1 MNDSASSATGLAG
14 LLGSSWWS
22 HGLTLRERPESD
34 AAVPGWAGF
43 VQRAVARAPENAS
56 AIDASAGFAA
66 VFAPLVTLA
75 AGEVAEE
82 VALAGSGLLDA
93 GAIKAGFRA
102 LLGDRLGT
110 VATRALV
117 TELHIARTD
126 GRLVGSTSEERFA
139 DFVRTTGT
147 GRGLAGLFSE
157 YPVLARL
164 LGTACRHAATAH
176 REILARWR
184 ADRAVL
190 VAKLLDGVD
199 PGPLAS
205 VSPGSGDYHRRGRS
219 VAVLTF
225 ASGAKIVYK
234 PRSLALQAHFDE
246 LVGWLNGAVP
256 WLGLRTP
263 VSVPRGDYGWQE
275 FVSYQPCTELAEVE
289 MFYQRQGALL
299 ALLNALDGT
308 DIHHENVIAVAD
320 QPVLIDVE
328 TLFHPT
334 LLPHAV
340 TGPDPALR
348 ALMSSV
354 HRTSMLP
361 TLVVGEHGVLDMSG
375 VGGDRDRTYPLDV
388 VNVADAGTD
397 RMRIVRAPSTF
408 TGSNNRPRIGDDD
421 AVPEAHSSA
430 LITGFRAAY
439 DAIAHGAEE
448 LLADD
453 GPVRRCVADE
463 MRIVV
468 RPTRVYG
475 TLLTESTHPDV
486 LRDALDRDELFGML
500 ATDAVGELPSA
511 LTTHEID
518 DMWAGDVPIFLG
530 KPGSRQV
537 RTSSGATVAGLLDQT
552 GLASV
557 TAKIGRMGEV
567 DRRDQEWVI
576 RAALASRAEPD
587 EHASGVHLSVAVTAI
602 LPDPERLLSS
612 ACGIAD
618 KIVARALHDEHRA
631 NWLTME
637 QIDGRHWM
645 VLPMGAGLGS
655 GYSGVA
661 LFLAQLG
668 ALTGI
673 SRYTDLARKAM
684 RPIPR
689 LIDAISTD
697 PTLAQAIG
705 CGGFLGLGGI
715 SYALARLANLL
726 GDADLLTWLVR
737 MVPLV
742 GRADDASQ
750 TSVAAG
756 RAGGLAAMLAV
767 HAETGLA
774 DARALA
780 GEFAHRLARPVRPDP
795 VALLG
800 DSLPSTGFAWGETGV
815 GWALLRFAEAERTT
829 PSGRGQAA
837 ADGRGPNVGRVGESA
852 GFDGAGSGFAGSG
865 AGFGGP
871 GAGGTGGGA
880 GFDGSA
886 AGGLSAGGVDDGAR
900 FGAAG
905 GGFAG
910 PGAGGAGAGFA
921 GPNMA
926 GVGEG
931 AGFAGPGVA
940 GPGAGRV
947 GAGLGSGGA
956 VDFAA
961 LGRAALAR
969 DPGPD
974 VSVAEPNRDY
984 SWCSGLAGRL
994 LGRAADRPIA
1004 ADDPW
1009 LGLFADRPVLR
1020 DMSLC
1025 HGELGVLNA
1034 LLALGDLPAAMAER
1048 GAAFLLGALE
1058 RFGPSCALPGG
1069 VSGPGLLTG
1078 LAGIGYGLLRLGMP
1092 EQVPSVLLFEPR
1104 ALSRETSYDE

>member
-1 MNDSASSATGLAG
+1 LITVAGIVAGGTGIPTPNWGSAHKYGWSVPIHEWSGCGSVASVNDSASSATGLAG

-22 HGLTLRERPESD
+22 HGLTLRERPD
-34 AAVPGWAGF
+34 ANAALPGWAEF

-56 AIDASAGFAA
+56 AVNTPAVNTPTADAPAGFAA
-66 VFAPLVTLA
+66 VFAPLVALA

-82 VALAGSGLLDA
+82 VALAGSGVDA
-93 GAIKAGFRA
+93 GAIKTGFRA
-102 LLGDRLGT
+102 LLGARLST

-117 TELHIARTD
+117 TELHIARAD
-126 GRLVGSTSEERFA
+126 GRLMGATSEERFA

-147 GRGLAGLFSE
+147 GPGLAALFTE

-164 LGTACRHAATAH
+164 LGTACRHAAAAH
-176 REILARWR
+176 REILARLR
-184 ADRAVL
+184 ADRSVL
-190 VAKLLDGVD
+190 VARVLDGVD
-199 PGPLAS
+199 PGPLVS
-205 VSPGSGDYHRRGRS
+205 VAPGSGDYHRRGRS

-256 WLGLRTP
+256 WLGLHTP
-263 VSVPRGDYGWQE
+263 VSVPRGEYGWQE
-275 FVSYQPCTELAEVE
+275 FVSYRPCTELAEVE

-308 DIHHENVIAVAD
+308 DIHHENVIAVVD

-388 VNVADAGTD
+388 VDVADAGTD

-421 AVPEAHSSA
+421 AVPEAHASA

-439 DAIAHGAEE
+439 DAIARGGAD
-448 LLADD
+448 LLAED
-453 GPVRRCVADE
+453 GPIRRCVADE

-475 TLLTESTHPDV
+475 TLLSESTHPDV

-500 ATDAVGELPSA
+500 ATDAAGELSSA
-511 LTTHEID
+511 LTAHEID

-537 RTSSGATVAGLLDQT
+537 RTSSGATVASLLEQT

-576 RAALASRAEPD
+576 RAALASRAEPE
-587 EHASGVHLSVAVTAI
+587 EHASGVHLSVAVPAI

-697 PTLAQAIG
+697 PALAQAIG

-726 GDADLLTWLVR
+726 GDADLMAWLER

-742 GRADDASQ
+742 GRADDATQ
-750 TSVAAG
+750 TSIAAG

-780 GEFAHRLARPVRPDP
+780 GEFAHRLARPAEPNR

-815 GWALLRFAEAERTT
+815 GWALLRFAEVSGAG
-829 PSGRGQAA
+829 PSGRAPTA
-837 ADGRGPNVGRVGESA
+837 AD
-852 GFDGAGSGFAGSG
+852 
-865 AGFGGP
+865 GP
-871 GAGGTGGGA
+871 GAG
-880 GFDGSA
+880 
-886 AGGLSAGGVDDGAR
+886 AGGS
-900 FGAAG
+900 
-905 GGFAG
+905 
-910 PGAGGAGAGFA
+910 
-921 GPNMA
+921 
-926 GVGEG
+926 GVGG
-931 AGFAGPGVA
+931 NDVH
-940 GPGAGRV
+940 V
-947 GAGLGSGGA
+947 GGSGAGA

-994 LGRAADRPIA
+994 LGRAADRPVA
-1004 ADDPW
+1004 ADDRR

-1034 LLALGDLPAAMAER
+1034 LLALGSLPAAMAER

-1104 ALSRETSYDE
+1104 ALSRETSYEE